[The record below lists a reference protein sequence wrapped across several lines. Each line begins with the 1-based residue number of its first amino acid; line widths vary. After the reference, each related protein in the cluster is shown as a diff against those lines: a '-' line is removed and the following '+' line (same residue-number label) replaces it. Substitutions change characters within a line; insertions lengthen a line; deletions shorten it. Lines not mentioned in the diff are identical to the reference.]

1 MTDPD
6 PAAHFKRQ
14 AAVRALDYVRDGML
28 IGLGSGS
35 TAEIFV
41 AELGRRVA
49 DGLRVVGVPTSREAE
64 RLALHYGMPLTE
76 LDAQSPIDLT
86 VDGADEIDVRSLNL
100 IKGHGGALVRE
111 KLVASASV
119 QEIII
124 ADASKLVAQLGERG
138 PLPVAVVQFGWQ
150 HTAHEVEQL
159 GCRAS
164 LRLRPDG
171 QPFVSD
177 DGLYVLDCGFP
188 PIADPE
194 QLATALKRLVG
205 VVDHGLFLGIANRV
219 IIAGADGLRVLERA
233 KPTSST

>member
-1 MTDPD
+1 LADPD
-6 PAAHFKRQ
+6 PAADFKRQ
-14 AAVRALDYVRDGML
+14 VALRALDYVRDGML

-41 AELGRRVA
+41 AELGHRVS

-64 RLALHYGMPLTE
+64 RLAVRYGMPLTE
-76 LDAQSPIDLT
+76 LDAQSVIDLT
-86 VDGADEIDVRSLNL
+86 VDGADEIDMRTLNL

-111 KLVASASV
+111 KLVASASA

-124 ADASKLVAQLGERG
+124 ADASKLVNQLGERG

-150 HTAHEVEQL
+150 HTAHEDERL
-159 GCRAS
+159 GCSAS
-164 LRLRPDG
+164 LRLQPDG

-177 DGLYVLDCGFP
+177 DGLYVLDCRFP

-194 QLATALKRLVG
+194 RLATALKSLVG
-205 VVDHGLFLGIANRV
+205 VVDHGLFLGIANSV
-219 IIAGADGLRVLERA
+219 IVAGAEGLRVLERPPLA
-233 KPTSST
+233 LS